1 MPGIFFQP
9 RHQLADQMAP
19 AHTQTT
25 ALQLLQKL
33 HRPLG
38 KKLVGG
44 GVAGSILH
52 KDPVFYGASGTQP
65 LQKAGGLHLRIMDGD
80 LHHPQLSRLR
90 KKTADHGPGNAQL
103 RGNIAL
109 LLIV

>member
-1 MPGIFFQP
+1 
-9 RHQLADQMAP
+9 MAP

-44 GVAGSILH
+44 GVAASILH
-52 KDPVFYGASGTQP
+52 KDPVFYRASGTQP
-65 LQKAGGLHLRIMDGD
+65 FQKAGGLHLRIVDSD
-80 LHHPQLSRLR
+80 LHHTQLSRLGE
-90 KKTADHGPGNAQL
+90 KPADHGPGNAQL